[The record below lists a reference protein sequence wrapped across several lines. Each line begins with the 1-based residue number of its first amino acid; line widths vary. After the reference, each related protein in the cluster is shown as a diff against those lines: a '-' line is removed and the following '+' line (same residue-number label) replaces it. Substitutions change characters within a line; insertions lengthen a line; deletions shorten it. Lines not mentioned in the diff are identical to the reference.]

1 MRTTYD
7 KIYDGIY
14 VLLWML
20 LAFGVGLSIG
30 HGLGEKEEK
39 PDGPEKKPDGVIVL
53 LRKQD
58 MEEKNG

>member
-14 VLLWML
+14 VVLWML

-30 HGLGEKEEK
+30 HGLIEKEK

-53 LRKQD
+53 FKKQD
-58 MEEKNG
+58 VEEPKHG